1 MWIFLY
7 LVPLGILLWFV
18 YSDMRK
24 GETVEEYFKR
34 RDYDVVIIFLA
45 LMPLFNIVLVLVA
58 LVYLAWMK
66 IKDIKK

>member
-18 YSDMRK
+18 YWDMRK

-34 RDYDVVIIFLA
+34 RDHGESIVFLA
-45 LMPLFNIVLVLVA
+45 LMPAFNIVLAVIA
-58 LVYLAWMK
+58 LIYVTWIK

>member
-1 MWIFLY
+1 MLIFLY
-7 LVPLGILLWFV
+7 LIPLGILLWFT

-34 RDYDVVIIFLA
+34 RNYGESTIFMA
-45 LMPLFNIVLVLVA
+45 LLPLFNILLA
-58 LVYLAWMK
+58 LVVLIYMFWLK

>member
-1 MWIFLY
+1 MCIFLY

>member
-7 LVPLGILLWFV
+7 LIPLGILLWFV
-18 YSDMRK
+18 YWDMRK

-34 RDYDVVIIFLA
+34 RDHGEAIIFLA
-45 LMPLFNIVLVLVA
+45 FMPLFNLVLVLIA
-58 LVYLAWMK
+58 LIYITWVK

>member
-34 RDYDVVIIFLA
+34 RDYDVVIIFSA
-45 LMPLFNIVLVLVA
+45 LMPLFNMVLVFVA
-58 LVYLAWMK
+58 LIYLAWMK

>member
-7 LVPLGILLWFV
+7 LIPLGILLWFV

-24 GETVEEYFKR
+24 GETIEEYFKR
-34 RDYDVVIIFLA
+34 RDYEGTIIFLV
-45 LMPLFNIVLVLVA
+45 LMPLFNIVLVGIA
-58 LVYLAWMK
+58 LIHITWMK

>member
-18 YSDMRK
+18 YWDMRK

-34 RDYDVVIIFLA
+34 RDHGES
-45 LMPLFNIVLVLVA
+45 IVFFSINA
-58 LVYLAWMK
+58 Y
-66 IKDIKK
+66 I

>member
-7 LVPLGILLWFV
+7 LIPLGILLWFV
-18 YSDMRK
+18 YYDMNK

-34 RDYDVVIIFLA
+34 RDHGEAIIFLA
-45 LMPLFNIVLVLVA
+45 LMPLFNIVLMVIA
-58 LVYLAWMK
+58 LVYIAWIK

>member
-18 YSDMRK
+18 YWDMRK

-34 RDYDVVIIFLA
+34 RDHGEAIIFLA
-45 LMPLFNIVLVLVA
+45 LMPIFNLVLVLVA
-58 LVYLAWMK
+58 LIYVAWMK

>member
-7 LVPLGILLWFV
+7 LVPLVILLWFV

-24 GETVEEYFKR
+24 DETVEEYFKR
-34 RDYDVVIIFLA
+34 CNYGESIIFLA
-45 LMPLFNIVLVLVA
+45 LMPLFNLILVLSA
-58 LVYLAWMK
+58 LTYMVWMK

>member
-1 MWIFLY
+1 MLIFLY
-7 LVPLGILLWFV
+7 LIPLSILLWFV

-34 RDYDVVIIFLA
+34 RNYGESTILIA
-45 LMPLFNIVLVLVA
+45 LMPLFNILLVLVV
-58 LVYLAWMK
+58 LIYTLWLK

>member
-7 LVPLGILLWFV
+7 LIPLGILLWFV

-34 RDYDVVIIFLA
+34 RNYGESIIFLA
-45 LMPLFNIVLVLVA
+45 LMPLFNIVLVSIA
-58 LVYLAWMK
+58 LIYLAWMK
-66 IKDIKK
+66 IKNIKK

>member
-18 YSDMRK
+18 YWDMRK

-34 RDYDVVIIFLA
+34 RDPGESIVFLA
-45 LMPLFNIVLVLVA
+45 LMPIFNIVLVLVA
-58 LVYLAWMK
+58 LIYIAWMK
-66 IKDIKK
+66 IKDLKK

>member
-7 LVPLGILLWFV
+7 LIPLGILLWFV

-34 RDYDVVIIFLA
+34 RDYDEFLIFLA

-58 LVYLAWMK
+58 LIYLAWMK